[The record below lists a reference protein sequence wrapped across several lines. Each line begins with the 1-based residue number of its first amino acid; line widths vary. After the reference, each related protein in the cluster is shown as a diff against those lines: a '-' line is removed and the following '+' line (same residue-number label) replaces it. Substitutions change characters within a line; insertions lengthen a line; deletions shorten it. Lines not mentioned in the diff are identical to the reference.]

1 MAGFKYPYTCPE
13 IDRKIGE
20 ARGEL
25 ISAMS
30 QVFKDYGVKGASFRD
45 AQEAGEELFSVVS
58 DVFEGARQSNENMR
72 TEADKQIKE
81 MDQEL
86 IDLRAQLFL
95 ANEELKKFKDK

>member
-1 MAGFKYPYTCPE
+1 
-13 IDRKIGE
+13 
-20 ARGEL
+20 
-25 ISAMS
+25 MS

-58 DVFEGARQSNENMR
+58 DVFEGARLSNENMR